1 MVHYRRGRRNGS
13 CFDRPA
19 EVDDERED
27 AMTETRT
34 AEKTVYLPALGEGDA
49 ERLERELGNL
59 EGVVSFDVDAERQR
73 LRIEWTEAT
82 IDWPAIL
89 WFLEQ
94 AGFPPGAQHGGS

>member
-1 MVHYRRGRRNGS
+1 
-13 CFDRPA
+13 
-19 EVDDERED
+19 
-27 AMTETRT
+27 MTETKT
-34 AEKTVYLPALGEGDA
+34 AEKTVYLPALSGEGDV

-59 EGVVSFDVDAERQR
+59 EGVVSFDVDAEHQR

-94 AGFPPGAQHGGS
+94 TGFAPGAERGGG